1 MTILSRGAL
10 CLLCLFIPGAT
21 GLVANFAGGF
31 SSSKVKVGRV
41 AAGPIEIS
49 SLGCGTWSWGNK
61 LLWDYDPSQDEEIY
75 RAYRAV
81 RDAGVTIFDTADS
94 YGTLE
99 LNGRAEI
106 LLGRFERRYQ
116 EETSSTKSQPNMF
129 DFGGLLGNADSASKR
144 NKQQVATKFAPYPWR
159 ITRGSLVQAAKESL
173 KRLEQDKLCVAQLH
187 WSTANYQPFQEGALW
202 EGIADVYDAGLCEA
216 VGVSNYG
223 PLQLQKVS
231 KRMKERDVPIAIAQV
246 QYSLLTARNNEILD
260 SCEDAGCRL
269 VSYSPLCLG
278 LLSGK
283 YDLDNL
289 PRPGNPRRQLFRE
302 LLPGAQP
309 LLGTLKAVAKEVGK
323 TPSQVAINWAI
334 QKGTVPIPGARNLA
348 QAEENLG
355 AVGWSL
361 SRAAVE
367 ELDMAS
373 SGVSKKMIENIFQTR

>member
-129 DFGGLLGNADSASKR
+129 DLGGLLGNADSASKR